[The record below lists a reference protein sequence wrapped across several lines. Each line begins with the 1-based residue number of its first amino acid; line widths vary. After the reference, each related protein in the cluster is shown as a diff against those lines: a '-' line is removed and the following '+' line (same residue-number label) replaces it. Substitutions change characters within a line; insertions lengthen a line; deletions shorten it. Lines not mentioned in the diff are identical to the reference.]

1 MIMISSTVK
10 TTLYTIVYCHLEVDA
25 CFRIQMWQ
33 QWFLAMSVL
42 SFQHRESCVIC
53 ALCCVRNVSC
63 LCSTSLPCNST
74 SRRRKERGSPTRFV
88 MASVPRFPCLLC
100 SPSMGRSLHGHVL
113 SLIGL
118 LGSGREQY
126 TSLHPPLP
134 ACQGPVFS
142 YKLMWASGDWGMG
155 KMLKARAAEQLV
167 FPISSWS
174 PPTATRIEQTLR
186 AGRMARQLKDLVT
199 LPEDSGLSPNAYIST
214 LVPDSLSG
222 LLRHCIHMAH
232 IMHAGKHSDTW
243 SKYF

>member
-1 MIMISSTVK
+1 MSCCTIKTYAYMIMINSTVK

-42 SFQHRESCVIC
+42 NFQHRESCVIC

-88 MASVPRFPCLLC
+88 MASVPRFPWLLC

-142 YKLMWASGDWGMG
+142 YKLM
-155 KMLKARAAEQLV
+155 
-167 FPISSWS
+167 
-174 PPTATRIEQTLR
+174 
-186 AGRMARQLKDLVT
+186 
-199 LPEDSGLSPNAYIST
+199 
-214 LVPDSLSG
+214 
-222 LLRHCIHMAH
+222 
-232 IMHAGKHSDTW
+232 
-243 SKYF
+243 